1 MIMKDQSIEIWNLQS
16 VGLLTIKERVL
27 VKCSLNK
34 LRIDLKVGQ
43 LQILRTQ
50 KLQHKLNQILRR
62 MRDQLFHTLSKLSIL
77 QGNLLFFKHKI
88 GLKVGQTIKIIIRQR
103 TWLNKNLK
111 KYGIRTRIR
120 PYKIKEE
127 MKK

>member
-1 MIMKDQSIEIWNLQS
+1 MKDQSIEIWNLQS

-34 LRIDLKVGQ
+34 LRIDLKVRQ

>member
-1 MIMKDQSIEIWNLQS
+1 MKDQSIEIWNLQS
-16 VGLLTIKERVL
+16 IGLLTIKERVL